1 MGLVRC
7 LVDTSA
13 YSAFQRSHERIIAY
27 LSDAEEILLNPITIG
42 ELRSGFLAGDQLSK
56 NEAEL
61 EEFLDEPN
69 VTIMPIIEE
78 TGERYAV
85 IKYYLRSKG
94 TPIPDNDLWIA
105 ATSYEHSLSLVT
117 TDRHFERIPQIALD
131 LFEL

>member
-1 MGLVRC
+1 MRC

-105 ATSYEHSLSLVT
+105 ATAYEHSLSLVT